1 MSVGAIAWG
10 AHMRPIVERLG
21 EWAVHEHPGRTAR
34 RVRVIFR
41 RDYAEALMGEV
52 PIAGTGPVA
61 LAMSED
67 LADLAAG
74 DTLELETSGARWTI
88 RNPRA
93 DYVRGTTLMRLELPD
108 AG

>member
-1 MSVGAIAWG
+1 MTVGSVAWG
-10 AHMRPIVERLG
+10 AHMRPIIDRLG

-41 RDYAEALMGEV
+41 REYAEALLGEV
-52 PIAGTGPVA
+52 PIGGSGPAA

-67 LADLAAG
+67 LVELAAG

-88 RNPRA
+88 RSPRQ
-93 DYVRGTTLMRLELPD
+93 DHVRGTTLMRLELPD
-108 AG
+108 A